1 MSVWL
6 QLIYD
11 AWPHLNLS
19 LIDVLAVG
27 CHEVVDLLV
36 ESDCVLRLIRCQ
48 VQVAFL
54 LHAV

>member
-6 QLIYD
+6 QLIYN
-11 AWPHLNLS
+11 AWSHLNLS

>member
-1 MSVWL
+1 VSIRL

-11 AWPHLNLS
+11 TWSHLNLS

-36 ESDCVLRLIRCQ
+36 ESDCVLRLICCQ
-48 VQVAFL
+48 VEVAFL